1 MKRIVDVYVESV
13 SGSGDYYKLELFNDE
28 KIELTSSIQNIQDI
42 SKVYTDFTQS
52 FTIPASP
59 INNAILHH
67 FYQSDVDIATTNGVY
82 QWNFNF
88 RIRAKIEVGL
98 TPFRTGTIMVEK
110 SEIKNGRPDNYT
122 ITFYGDLVTLK
133 DKFGESKLSDLDLIS
148 YNINYSASEVI
159 SRVTSSTQ
167 ENIMYPLISSKRY
180 WTYNDNT
187 STDVKTSAGAVVFNE
202 LFPAI
207 KTSIL
212 FDLIQSKFGITFNSD
227 FFKSTNEKWN
237 KMYLW
242 LKNEETYT
250 SITSTVPT
258 YITWPSGTTIV
269 PSYSTSLK
277 TFPAKQ
283 GFNFDLSSGL
293 ITCQNLEPI
302 SSNNSI
308 QGVTVARLVITTKDL
323 SSQNIKYYVDLYKD
337 GKIVETFSYTGS
349 ILGHIIYTFKAT
361 DNGSTF
367 NMFIRSESPLTI
379 TLQGAINY
387 PNYNNFFQGI
397 TYSPITTTA
406 TLDISS
412 KIPDITVAD
421 FFSGIL
427 KMFNAT
433 CYATETNTFTIE
445 PLDSW
450 YNKGAIYDITE
461 YTNTDSITIGKP
473 SVYKKI
479 SFKYEKSESFMN
491 RNFYDT
497 NVVDRDYSDT
507 SISLLNEGTEL
518 TVKVPFESLLMNNL
532 NKDDFQAGYCLTKA
546 PDFKPYIPK
555 PIFVYYNG
563 RINDSLYLSNG
574 TTSTLYTDFNIFSNA
589 LDISGI
595 KYSLTWHPEND
606 VKTPNL
612 PLTNNL
618 YSLYYENYLQNIFNP
633 KCRLINIK
641 AHFPLSLI
649 TKLKLND
656 RLVIRDKRY
665 IINELKTDITSG
677 EVELA
682 LINDFRPMVNNA
694 VIDTVVIPDGGD
706 IIPLDW
712 GLANGVSS
720 AAFSSPISG
729 VTFSPSTI
737 TESGPIDITIPAN
750 TNTPTP
756 IVLESGTD
764 TLITDDGWGIVNEEG
779 QGNVIPIYATN
790 TNFDGTTSIYDFYL
804 TQA

>member
-1 MKRIVDVYVESV
+1 MKRVVDIYVESI
-13 SGSGDYYKLELFNDE
+13 SGSGNYSKLELFNDE

-52 FTIPASP
+52 FTVPASN

-67 FYQSDVDIATTNGVY
+67 FYQSDVDVATTNGVY

-88 RIRAKIEVGL
+88 RIRARIEVGL
-98 TPFRTGTIMVEK
+98 TTFRTGTIMLES
-110 SEIKNGRPDNYT
+110 SEIKNGKPDNYT
-122 ITFYGDLVTLK
+122 ITFYGDLLTLK
-133 DKFGESKLSDLDLIS
+133 DKFGEAKLKDLDFSS
-148 YNINYSASEVI
+148 YNTSYSASEVI
-159 SRVTSSTQ
+159 NKVTSSTQ
-167 ENIMYPLISSKRY
+167 QNIMYPLISSKRV

-187 STDVKTSAGAVVFNE
+187 STDVKKSAGAVVFNE

-207 KTSIL
+207 KVPLL
-212 FDLIQSKFGITFNSD
+212 FDLIQSKFGLTFNSS
-227 FFKSTNEKWN
+227 FFTSSNEKWD

-258 YITWPSGTTIV
+258 YITWPNGTTTI
-269 PSYSTSLK
+269 PSYSTSLA
-277 TFPAKQ
+277 TYPSRQ
-283 GFNFDLSSGL
+283 GFNFNTSTGL
-293 ITCQNLEPI
+293 ITCQNLDSGSGFDLSKI
-302 SSNNSI
+302 
-308 QGVTVARLVITTKDL
+308 TRARLVITTKDL
-323 SSQNIKYYVDLYKD
+323 SNQNIKYYVDLYKD
-337 GKIVETFSYTGS
+337 GKIVETFSYTGA

-361 DNGSTF
+361 DNGSKF

-412 KIPDITVAD
+412 KIPDIMVAD

-433 CYATETNTFTIE
+433 CYATDTNVFTVE
-445 PLDSW
+445 PLDLW
-450 YNKGAIYDITE
+450 YNKGTIYDITE
-461 YTNTDSITIGKP
+461 YTDTDSITIGKP
-473 SVYKKI
+473 NVYKKI

-518 TVKVPFESLLMNNL
+518 TVGVPFESLLMNNL
-532 NKDDFQAGYCLTKA
+532 NKDDFQVGYCLTKA

-563 RINDSLYLSNG
+563 RINDTLYLNNG
-574 TTSTLYTDFNIFSNA
+574 VTSTLYTDFNIFSNA
-589 LDISGI
+589 LDINGV

-612 PLTNNL
+612 PLINNL
-618 YSLYYENYLQNIFNP
+618 YSLYYDNYLQNVFNP
-633 KCRLINIK
+633 KCRLVRVK

-649 TKLKLND
+649 IKLKLND
-656 RLVIRDKRY
+656 RVIIRDKRY

-677 EVELA
+677 EVELS
-682 LINDFRPMVNNA
+682 LINDFRPMVNNPVLNSLVLSSA
-694 VIDTVVIPDGGD
+694 GETPAIPWDV
-706 IIPLDW
+706 P
-712 GLANGVSS
+712 NGVSS
-720 AAFSSPISG
+720 VDLTSPIAG
-729 VTFSPSTI
+729 VSFSPSTI
-737 TESGPIDITIPAN
+737 TTSTTVDVTIPAN

-756 IVLESGTD
+756 IVTESGTD
-764 TLITDDGWGIVNEEG
+764 TWITDDGWGIINEEG
-779 QGNVIPIYATN
+779 AGVIIPIYATN
-790 TNFDGTTSIYDFYL
+790 NNFDGTTTIYDFYL
-804 TQA
+804 NQE